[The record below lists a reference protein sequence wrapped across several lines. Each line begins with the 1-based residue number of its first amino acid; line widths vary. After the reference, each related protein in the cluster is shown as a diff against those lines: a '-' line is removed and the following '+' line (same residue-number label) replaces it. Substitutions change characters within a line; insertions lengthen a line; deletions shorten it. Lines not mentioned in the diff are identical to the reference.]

1 MNNYDFSTLN
11 DKEFE
16 QIAKD
21 LLNAKYGL
29 ELQDFKVGK
38 DKGTD
43 LRYSTPKNNS
53 SIVVQVKH
61 YIGSGFPQLKH
72 TLQAKELDKVKVLKP
87 DRYIVVTS
95 LPLSATQKD
104 ELKVILSPYLLTSND
119 IFGQEDLNGFLSDF
133 KEIEKKYFKLWF
145 SSLNVFNSVLNNA
158 IEGRTKYMLER
169 IREKIPFYVVTKKL
183 DDANKILQKEKLLLI
198 TGQPGIG
205 KTTLAEILLFDRA
218 KNGYKIYKVENITE
232 AENIISP
239 NDEEKQLFYFD
250 DFLGANYIEIIHAH
264 KTETQLTSFVER
276 IKVTPNKYLILTTRT
291 VILNHA
297 IERYE
302 KISLSKI
309 GSHQFEIKLN
319 DYNKFEK
326 ALILYNHLYFR
337 NVREELYDSILN
349 EKFYKTIIQHKNYTP
364 RIIEFI
370 TDNSKIEKLT
380 PIAYHQFILNNL
392 NNPKEIWRYS
402 YNYQIDYLDRCLLL
416 TLFTL
421 ENSSFESSLI
431 RAFENRLAYE
441 KTEHNQIINTSQFQD
456 SVKILLNGFISSNL
470 YTTKPPV
477 REYSFIN
484 PSLADFLIGHVCD
497 SYPERKSIIASLT
510 YVEQLSRFNPEK
522 AIIPLEKEL
531 QSIIRDKIA
540 KSQLLILN
548 STAETF
554 TQNNGHAV
562 LVEVLCRYCSQVNTD
577 SLLLEHF
584 KQISFT
590 GSWRS
595 ILDKIEYFLI
605 NVGDAPLTYEYI
617 KDNFIRI
624 IEKMMYSISSY
635 SNASK
640 IPDLFKKFHHDFEE
654 YSESEDGHN
663 SLIEVIESVLQSSE
677 TDIDERENEIN
688 NLDEVTDLY
697 DEIYT
702 LEEDLTSE
710 LFPSSSID
718 YDFKIEMNTSHWQKK
733 IEENSKRL
741 DAEASRFEDYDE
753 DYYKEARFE
762 SNNEE
767 RAIDELFK
775 KSE

>member
-16 QIAKD
+16 QLTKD
-21 LLNAKYGL
+21 LLNAKYSL

-43 LRYSTPKNNS
+43 LRYSTPKNNN

-61 YIGSGFPQLKH
+61 YIGSAFAQLKH
-72 TLQAKELDKVKVLKP
+72 TLQTKELDKVKVLKP

-95 LPLSATQKD
+95 LPLSAGQKD
-104 ELKVILSPYLLTSND
+104 ELKNILAPYVLTSND
-119 IFGQEDLNGFLSDF
+119 IFGQEDLNGFLADF
-133 KEIEKKYFKLWF
+133 KEIEKKHFKLWF

-169 IREKIPFYVVTKKL
+169 IREKIPFYVITKKL

-218 KNGYKIYKVENITE
+218 KNGYRIYKVENITE
-232 AENIISP
+232 AESIISP
-239 NDEEKQLFYFD
+239 NDDEKQLFYFD
-250 DFLGANYIEIIHAH
+250 DFLGANYFEIINAH

-276 IKVTPNKYLILTTRT
+276 IKNTPNKYLILTTRT

-337 NVREELYDSILN
+337 SVKPELYDSILN
-349 EKFYKTIIQHKNYTP
+349 EKFYRTIIQHKNYTP

-380 PIAYHQFILNNL
+380 PAAYHQFILNNL

-402 YNYQIDYLDRCLLL
+402 YNNQIGYLDRCLLL

-421 ENSSFESSLI
+421 ENSSFESPLI
-431 RAFENRLAYE
+431 SAFEERLSYE
-441 KTEHNQIINTSQFQD
+441 KTEHNQIINANQFQD
-456 SVKILLNGFISSNL
+456 SVKILLNGFITSNL
-470 YTTKPPV
+470 YPTKPPV

-497 SYPERKSIIASLT
+497 SYPERKSIIASIT

-531 QSIIRDKIA
+531 QTIIRDKIA
-540 KSQLLILN
+540 KSQLQILN
-548 STAETF
+548 STGETF
-554 TQNNGHAV
+554 TQNNANAIF
-562 LVEVLCRYCSQVNTD
+562 LEVLCRYCSQVNTD
-577 SLLLEHF
+577 NLLLEHF
-584 KQISFT
+584 KKISFAE
-590 GSWRS
+590 SWSS
-595 ILDKIEYFLI
+595 ILDKIEYFL
-605 NVGDAPLTYEYI
+605 VTLGDAPLTFEYI
-617 KDNFIRI
+617 KENFIKI

-640 IPDLFKKFHHDFEE
+640 IPTLFEKFKHDYEE

-663 SLIEVIESVLQSSE
+663 NLIEVIESVLQSSE
-677 TDIDERENEIN
+677 SEIDEREGEIN
-688 NLDEVTDLY
+688 NLDEVTELY
-697 DEIYT
+697 DEVYT
-702 LEEDLTSE
+702 LEEDLKSE

-718 YDFKIEMNTSHWQKK
+718 HDFKIEMNTSYWEKK
-733 IEENSKRL
+733 IEENNQRL
-741 DAEASRFEDYDE
+741 DAEAARFEDYDE

-767 RAIDELFK
+767 KAIDELFT